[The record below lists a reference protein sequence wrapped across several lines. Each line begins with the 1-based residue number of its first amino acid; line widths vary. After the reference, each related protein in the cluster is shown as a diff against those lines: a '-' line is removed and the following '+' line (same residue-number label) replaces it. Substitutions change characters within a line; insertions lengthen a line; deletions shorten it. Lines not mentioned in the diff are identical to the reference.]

1 MQGSPNSRAR
11 HINESLEHFKHCGA
25 AYLFTKEPDMTDKK
39 PKDYVEDVEEVVVA
53 VVKSPFRILGKL
65 GRAVYDKI

>member
-1 MQGSPNSRAR
+1 
-11 HINESLEHFKHCGA
+11 
-25 AYLFTKEPDMTDKK
+25 MTDKQ